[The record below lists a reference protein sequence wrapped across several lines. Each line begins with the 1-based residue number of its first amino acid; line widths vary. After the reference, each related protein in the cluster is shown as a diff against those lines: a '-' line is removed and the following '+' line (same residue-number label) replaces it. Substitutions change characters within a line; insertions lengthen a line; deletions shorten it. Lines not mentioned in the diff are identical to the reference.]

1 MNLEVVL
8 GDMGKMNQ
16 MNISSAD
23 LVRIRQRV
31 LAGIRSIEKGDY
43 KEYEGREG
51 LKRLADDVKARG
63 RKHLAQ
69 KPLVNAALSRKQ
81 R

>member
-1 MNLEVVL
+1 
-8 GDMGKMNQ
+8 MNQ

-69 KPLVNAALSRKQ
+69 KPLVNTALSRKQ